1 MFSKIVVP
9 VDPAEPKFSKPSI
22 DSAVGFAKQYDSKIW
37 MVCVLQVLPGL
48 VAEYLPPDYEKTAAA
63 NAARKLEEMVAE
75 YGLPEGTIKVLVRNG
90 GVYHEVLDAVDEVGA
105 DLIIMNS
112 HRPGMS
118 TYLLGSNAA
127 KIVRHANCSVLV
139 IRDD

>member
-9 VDPAEPKFSKPSI
+9 VDPAEPKFSTPSI
-22 DSAVGFAKQYDSKIW
+22 ESAVNFAKQYDSKIW
-37 MVCVLQVLPGL
+37 LVCVLQVLPGL
-48 VAEYLPPDYEKTAAA
+48 VAEYLPPDYEKTATA
-63 NAARKLEEMVAE
+63 NAKKKLEEMAAA
-75 YGLPEGTIKVLVRNG
+75 YGLPEGTVRVLVRNG

-127 KIVRHANCSVLV
+127 KVVRHATCSVLV
-139 IRDD
+139 IREG